1 MSYLAVLRPQDVRSA
16 SPPTAMSVL
25 RGQHTLTF
33 TSDPSVVYR
42 FSYTLRQPQQ
52 VAMVT
57 LVVSSATVVT
67 LRILG
72 DDGNV
77 LYEVRSLLKAKNTTK
92 YSKFAKETLF
102 YL

>member
-72 DDGNV
+72 EDGNV
-77 LYEVRSLLKAKNTTK
+77 LYEVRNLLKAKK
-92 YSKFAKETLF
+92 
-102 YL
+102 